1 MLRCPFTVCNKSIN
15 QATRKALLCA
25 KDAPSKMIT
34 KNKILCH
41 SIVYMPEA
49 PGVRSRQQRKF
60 ARKNRCKWK
69 GLIGIK
75 HILAWLHRLDIISS
89 PLRHYYLLFISSILD
104 SNKVQLSVGSKKKK
118 KKTSAARC
126 LRQRQDAG
134 VCIMQ
139 STLKSLASPKLPRL
153 PPCCAPIWLC
163 ATVTGPT
170 CFPLQRKV
178 QSKCC
183 TNVGSSK

>member
-25 KDAPSKMIT
+25 KNAPSKMIT

-118 KKTSAARC
+118 NFGSKMSTAEARRRGLHNAEHFKKSCKSQTSTITA
-126 LRQRQDAG
+126 L
-134 VCIMQ
+134 
-139 STLKSLASPKLPRL
+139 L
-153 PPCCAPIWLC
+153 
-163 ATVTGPT
+163 
-170 CFPLQRKV
+170 
-178 QSKCC
+178 C
-183 TNVGSSK
+183 TNLALCNSYRSNMFPTTKESAK